1 MRSIFCGTSGTDPHP
16 GPLGWDGLDLSA
28 PWPAVL
34 DLLCPQRSLRPVQW
48 AALSDHQILE
58 TNQNLI
64 VSAPT
69 NSGKSLVGWLIL
81 LEALCQGKRAILLE
95 PLRALARQ
103 MADELEVALPKLNL
117 IFEKRSNLKISTG
130 DYRMD
135 DELPFGPPP
144 GGELVVATPER
155 LESLLRNPAN
165 GPWFE
170 TVGAVCVDEAHLI
183 SSPRRGPTLEYL
195 LTSLLCL
202 PVPPRLALLSAT
214 LGNVERAQTWLA
226 PCSVVSVTE
235 RQPPLEKWVVA
246 LEEGEDANEVAIAH
260 VAETLKTAEAQILI
274 FVYQTQSAQKLAQ
287 AINGT
292 VEGANALAYHGQM
305 SQGQR
310 QQVQQAFLAGESRAI
325 VTTTALA
332 LGMNLPAT
340 HVLIRD
346 TTFPGVGRLDSAEL
360 LQMMGR
366 AGRGTQSGKATV
378 LLRPNDSWAE
388 ADLVAALQAE
398 VLPNFASAF
407 ELTSRRMAQGPL
419 PSGTAQVAALLSRHP
434 ETGLS
439 QPSIGQFLEKS
450 LGGQTLVGQVPA
462 ALRWLESETLA
473 YLEPNQKT
481 YHLTVLGQRATLAV
495 LPLPLAAGL
504 ARLLRDLMT
513 IDPEDGL
520 LADWRSLDHL
530 LVLDLL
536 SEQTPNLRRYSGKL
550 ASQLESWCEANPSQ
564 TPLLFRKWI
573 WGTVGQSRAAE
584 ILGSLGVVAEKPGQ
598 GTDQW
603 AHQMGYLA
611 MLRAMVLGLR
621 SQGVPI
627 AQLERQ
633 YGLKNLEGIEERWRD
648 DMLWKLSGVAKLLE
662 IRTFYYH
669 LKEDCQASPERVKRV
684 KRCLKRLRYQT
695 YELRE
700 GLKYCSPLGHL
711 LSDIRRMLPHQE
723 RKLGVQSIR
732 RLEEAGLC
740 TPQAVVALGVE
751 DLKRLGLSSL
761 FSQQIVAYFK
771 SRFR

>member
-1 MRSIFCGTSGTDPHP
+1 MRSIFCGTSGTAPNP
-16 GPLGWDGLDLSA
+16 EPLSWDGMDLLD
-28 PWPAVL
+28 PWPQVL
-34 DLLCPQRSLRPVQW
+34 EVLCPQASLRPVQW
-48 AALSDHQILE
+48 AALEPHKILE

-81 LEALCQGKRAILLE
+81 LDAVRQGKRVILLE

-103 MADELEVALPKLNL
+103 MADELERVLPKLQP
-117 IFEKRSNLKISTG
+117 IFEKQLFLKISTG
-130 DYRMD
+130 DYRIE

-144 GGELVVATPER
+144 GGEIVVATPER
-155 LESLLRNPAN
+155 LEALLRNPAH

-170 TVGAVCVDEAHLI
+170 TIGAVCVDEAHLI

-195 LTSLLCL
+195 LTSLQCL
-202 PVPPRLALLSAT
+202 PQPPRLALLSAT

-226 PCSVVSVTE
+226 PCSVINVSE
-235 RQPPLEKWVVA
+235 RQPPLEKWVLA
-246 LEEGEDANEVAIAH
+246 LEEGEEANDAVIAY
-260 VAETLKTAEAQILI
+260 VTETLKTPRAQILV

-287 AINGT
+287 TINHTLDG
-292 VEGANALAYHGQM
+292 VNALAYHGQM

-310 QQVQQAFLAGESRAI
+310 QQVQQAFLSGESRAM

-360 LQMMGR
+360 FQMMGR
-366 AGRGTQSGKATV
+366 AGRGDQSGIATV
-378 LLRPNDSWAE
+378 LLRPKEGWPEAE
-388 ADLVAALQAE
+388 LVAALKAE

-407 ELTSRRMAQGPL
+407 ELTSRRMPQGQL

-434 ETGLS
+434 EAGLS
-439 QPSIGQFLEKS
+439 LTSIRQFLEKS
-450 LGGQTLVGQVPA
+450 LGGQALGGQVPA

-473 YLEPNQKT
+473 YLDPNQKA

-513 IDPEDGL
+513 IDPEDAF
-520 LADWRSLDHL
+520 LADWRPLDHL

-536 SEQTPNLRRYSGKL
+536 SEQPPNLRRYGGKL
-550 ASQLESWCEANPSQ
+550 ASQLESWCESNPSQ
-564 TPLLFRKWI
+564 TPLLFRQWI

-584 ILGSLGVVAEKPGQ
+584 ILGSLGVTSEKSGQ
-598 GTDQW
+598 GADQW

-621 SQGVPI
+621 SQGVSV
-627 AQLERQ
+627 AQIEGQ
-633 YGLKNLEGIEERWRD
+633 YGLKNLGGIEERWRD

-669 LKEDCQASPERVKRV
+669 LKEDCQASPDRVKRV
-684 KRCLKRLRYQT
+684 KQCLKRLRYQT
-695 YELRE
+695 YALRE
-700 GLKYCSPLGHL
+700 GLKYCSPLGSL
-711 LSDIRRMLPHQE
+711 LAEVRRLLPGHG
-723 RKLGVQSIR
+723 RRLGIQSIR
-732 RLEEAGLC
+732 KLEEAGIMSPKDLVGLNVAQLMDMGLQRQ
-740 TPQAVVALGVE
+740 QAE
-751 DLKRLGLSSL
+751 
-761 FSQQIVAYFK
+761 QICFYLARRV
-771 SRFR
+771 R